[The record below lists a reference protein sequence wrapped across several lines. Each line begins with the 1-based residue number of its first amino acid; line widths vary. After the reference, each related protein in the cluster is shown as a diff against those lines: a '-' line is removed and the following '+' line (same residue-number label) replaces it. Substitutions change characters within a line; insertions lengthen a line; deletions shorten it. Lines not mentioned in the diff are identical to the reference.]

1 MVRTFEVWLWP
12 RWRVF
17 GETTLIPLY
26 DYISA
31 SSAFAAIE
39 QVMRARRL
47 WFVGHAVAE
56 CVDGSQFLIYRAY
69 SVTVSPTVSAKRK
82 ERVQRRESARP
93 TTTGLWEGRNADEE

>member
-1 MVRTFEVWLWP
+1 MKGTYEVWVWP

-17 GETTLIPLY
+17 GETTLLPSY
-26 DYISA
+26 DCVSA

-56 CVDGSQFLIYRAY
+56 CIDAGHFLIYRAY
-69 SVTVSPTVSAKRK
+69 GVIVPPTVPAKRK
-82 ERVQRRESARP
+82 ERVQRHESALS
-93 TTTGLWEGRNADEE
+93 TTGLWDGSNADEG

>member
-17 GETTLIPLY
+17 GETTLIPFY
-26 DYISA
+26 DCVSA

-39 QVMRARRL
+39 QVMRVRRL
-47 WFVGHAVAE
+47 WYVGHAVAE

-69 SVTVSPTVSAKRK
+69 SITLSSVAPVIRK
-82 ERVQRRESARP
+82 ERVQPRKAAAPSVR
-93 TTTGLWEGRNADEE
+93 GLWDVDSVDER

>member
-1 MVRTFEVWLWP
+1 MRGTYEVWLWP

-26 DYISA
+26 DCVSA

-47 WFVGHAVAE
+47 WFVGHAAAE
-56 CVDGSQFLIYRAY
+56 CVDAGQFLIYRAY
-69 SVTVSPTVSAKRK
+69 SVIVSPTIPAKRK
-82 ERVQRRESARP
+82 ERLQQRKLARP
-93 TTTGLWEGRNADEE
+93 TTTGLWDERNADEG

>member
-1 MVRTFEVWLWP
+1 MVKTFEVWLWP

-26 DYISA
+26 DRVSA

-39 QVMRARRL
+39 HVMRKRRL

-56 CVDGSQFLIYRAY
+56 CVDESHFLIYRAY
-69 SVTVSPTVSAKRK
+69 GVAVSSAAPVKRK
-82 ERVQRRESARP
+82 AHLQPRTP
-93 TTTGLWEGRNADEE
+93 TAPVTRGLWEGRNADEG